1 MKKALIFTATYNEV
15 ENIKNLVDQVFK
27 NSPEVNLLV
36 VDDNSPDKTFE
47 LLKKLKKKNKKLIIK
62 KRPKK
67 LGLDTAHKYAFRYA
81 KKKKYQ
87 KLITMDADL
96 SHNPSLIP
104 KFIKYLDTYSF
115 IIGSR
120 YTKGGSCNINIF
132 RFLLSYFGNKFIKF
146 VLNIPS
152 DEFTTSY
159 RGFNLYKLNNFDLK
173 EINSKGYSFF
183 METIYLINKKNH
195 KIKEIPIKFKN
206 RIYGD
211 SKIPK
216 IEIVRTFSNVIRLRL
231 KS

>member
-1 MKKALIFTATYNEV
+1 M
-15 ENIKNLVDQVFK
+15 
-27 NSPEVNLLV
+27 
-36 VDDNSPDKTFE
+36 
-47 LLKKLKKKNKKLIIK
+47 IIK

-96 SHNPSLIP
+96 SHNPNLIP
-104 KFIKYLDTYSF
+104 KFIKYLDTNSF
-115 IIGSR
+115 VIGSR

-146 VLNIPS
+146 ILNIPS

-183 METIYLINKKNH
+183 METIYLINKKKH

-216 IEIVRTFSNVIRLRL
+216 IEIIRTFSNVIRLRL